1 VIINIIHSFYIFII
15 IIIIFIARVRR
26 HGDIPLHVLYLSD
39 KYGETRN
46 SCLLSVESGKGSR
59 HLVFRSL
66 ETLTG
71 LKDQVRKLIA

>member
-26 HGDIPLHVLYLSD
+26 HDDISLHVLYLSD

-46 SCLLSVESGKGSR
+46 SCLLSVESGKESR

-71 LKDQVRKLIA
+71 LKDQVRELIA

>member
-15 IIIIFIARVRR
+15 NIIIFIARVRR
-26 HGDIPLHVLYLSD
+26 HGNIPLHVLYLSE

-46 SCLLSVESGKGSR
+46 SCLLSVESGKRSR

-66 ETLTG
+66 ETLTS
-71 LKDQVRKLIA
+71 LKDQVRELIA